1 MEPARKQGFLS
12 ILWNNVKGE
21 LKRSVQAGEYEGP
34 VSLVFSNATRQ
45 VLLVAFGPVLGSVL
59 SPLGDYVVR
68 TGFTTIR
75 RSYDEWTRG
84 QYIVETKKSGITVLK
99 SPELV
104 APRRGVARLP
114 DRLEIPTATLLKP
127 TPDYLF
133 KPTFNLS
140 SFSTTSRR
148 LIPLEKGMT
157 PMEALLSRNVSRPGV
172 RPSVFSNP
180 STLSRLDPNYRG
192 LTDIVYPGWVFRQ
205 PALQS
210 TRLSQ
215 GIAPAARPLLLNRQ
229 PSLRS
234 TAKLQV
240 IAPSDRPDFWKWYL
254 SEPQRATQFRQASR
268 SIASSAPEPD
278 RRGFWEKLADK
289 IDEVLDDL
297 DF

>member
-21 LKRSVQAGEYEGP
+21 
-34 VSLVFSNATRQ
+34 
-45 VLLVAFGPVLGSVL
+45 
-59 SPLGDYVVR
+59 
-68 TGFTTIR
+68 
-75 RSYDEWTRG
+75 
-84 QYIVETKKSGITVLK
+84 
-99 SPELV
+99 
-104 APRRGVARLP
+104 
-114 DRLEIPTATLLKP
+114 LKP

-148 LIPLEKGMT
+148 LTPLEKGMT
-157 PMEALLSRNVSRPGV
+157 PMEALLSRNVGRPGV
-172 RPSVFSNP
+172 RPSLFSNP

-215 GIAPAARPLLLNRQ
+215 GSAPAARPLLLNRQ

-234 TAKLQV
+234 TAKLQD
-240 IAPSDRPDFWKWYL
+240 IAQGDRPDFWKWYL

>member
-21 LKRSVQAGEYEGP
+21 LMRSVRAGEYEGP

-45 VLLVAFGPVLGSVL
+45 VLLVAFGPVLGSIL

-68 TGFTTIR
+68 TGFTTVR
-75 RSYDEWTRG
+75 RSYDEWIRG
-84 QYIVETKKSGITVLK
+84 QYIVETKKSGIAVLRN
-99 SPELV
+99 PELV
-104 APRRGVARLP
+104 TPKKVVAKLP

-133 KPTFNLS
+133 RPTFKLS
-140 SFSTTSRR
+140 TFSTTARR
-148 LIPLEKGMT
+148 QGPLESGMT
-157 PMEALLSRNVSRPGV
+157 PMEALLSRNVGRPGA
-172 RPSVFSNP
+172 RPSFLSSP
-180 STLSRLDPNYRG
+180 STLRLLDPKYRE

-205 PALQS
+205 PAWQS

-215 GIAPAARPLLLNRQ
+215 GIAPTARPLLLNRQ
-229 PSLRS
+229 PGLKPTPR
-234 TAKLQV
+234 LQD
-240 IAPSDRPDFWKWYL
+240 IAPGEKPDFWKWYL
-254 SEPQRATQFRQASR
+254 SEPGRATQIRQAAR
-268 SIASSAPEPD
+268 NIASTAPEPD
-278 RRGFWEKLADK
+278 RRGFWEKLTDK